1 MKWTWVVQTL
11 FLIVFNELANEW
23 EASVRATH
31 DFLPRSY
38 IQELR
43 ELVEHRY
50 LDAVM
55 LVCCRDPVN
64 KRIAGFAGVAARK
77 VEMLFIHPDYRGH
90 GVGKSL
96 LMFAINELNA
106 IELDVN
112 EQNPQ
117 AIGFYLKQG
126 FEVIGRSETD
136 GLGEPY
142 PLLHLRYK
150 RATRSQDKCCR
161 A

>member
-1 MKWTWVVQTL
+1 
-11 FLIVFNELANEW
+11 
-23 EASVRATH
+23 
-31 DFLPRSY
+31 
-38 IQELR
+38 
-43 ELVEHRY
+43 
-50 LDAVM
+50 
-55 LVCCRDPVN
+55 
-64 KRIAGFAGVAARK
+64 
-77 VEMLFIHPDYRGH
+77 
-90 GVGKSL
+90 VGKSL